1 MSKFARYLMRMFH
14 DERGQTLVEYGLI
27 LALIAMIALA
37 GLTVMGGDVDGL
49 YGVLDAVADA
59 LAG

>member
-1 MSKFARYLMRMFH
+1 MFH